1 MVRYIPE
8 LESSVYGTC
17 TVRNL
22 LDMAVAIQFE
32 EDYEDPA
39 GDVARYRFSS
49 GWDVPPSGVEPGHQ
63 RAYLATLRGT
73 GKPHGKV
80 FHYVSTN
87 TEVLGWVYER
97 ACGMPYHRILSDYL
111 WQPLGAEEDG
121 SLTLDSHG
129 MGRLA
134 GGISVTARDLL
145 RFGEMMRNRG
155 VVEGRQVVP
164 GWWIDDIRE
173 NGDPKAWA
181 DGDLAR
187 VLPGRALSQ
196 QMVHDRPVA
205 QRADRDRHPRPAP
218 PCRSRLGHC
227 HRQVRDPAQ
236 GDGRAARP
244 ALVRGLP
251 RYRHTSRSA
260 LISGHYHARY
270 RQSQIAGADRDASSA
285 RSFDRRGDHRSL
297 HACACGGRFAGELP
311 VPDGAAGRADQA
323 GAGRRR
329 DAAACLR
336 AHARRGDR
344 RGDRAHRRS
353 RPQRDRCPQG
363 DPESRGALWAAVGDA
378 RGVLQ
383 VRSRGQGRP
392 RLARGD
398 GSARPDRQGHR
409 AGSGRPVLV
418 GFLRFRI

>member
-1 MVRYIPE
+1 MRPTEIMRGSPPAPEAQVTRANWRSFPAIRWGFTHTREVLPTAEIRRSAHPTPIASAPRELAKLGYTAPDGKRDHDRGDAARNLCRYAARDAPGHADPRMVRRRHERDHAASDLLDQQGGRRHARRRAGRRGLVDPEARVVRYVPE

-49 GWDVPPSGVEPGHQ
+49 GWDVPPPGVEPGHQ

-97 ACGMPYHRILSDYL
+97 ACGMPYHRILSEYL

-181 DGDLAR
+181 DGDLAEFF
-187 VLPGRALSQ
+187 PG
-196 QMVHDRPVA
+196 
-205 QRADRDRHPRPAP
+205 
-218 PCRSRLGHC
+218 
-227 HRQVRDPAQ
+227 
-236 GDGRAARP
+236 
-244 ALVRGLP
+244 
-251 RYRHTSRSA
+251 
-260 LISGHYHARY
+260 ARY
-270 RQSQIAGADRDASSA
+270 RSKWFTIDPA
-285 RSFDRRGDHRSL
+285 RNALTAIGIHGQHLYVDLDSDTVIVKLATQPKAMDVPIDQRW
-297 HACACGGRFAGELP
+297 FA
-311 VPDGAAGRADQA
+311 AFRAITTHLA
-323 GAGRRR
+323 
-329 DAAACLR
+329 
-336 AHARRGDR
+336 
-344 RGDRAHRRS
+344 
-353 RPQRDRCPQG
+353 
-363 DPESRGALWAAVGDA
+363 
-378 RGVLQ
+378 
-383 VRSRGQGRP
+383 P
-392 RLARGD
+392 R
-398 GSARPDRQGHR
+398 
-409 AGSGRPVLV
+409 
-418 GFLRFRI
+418 